1 MCERIE
7 SIANGRR
14 RPIAWPAGA
23 LRGIMPAGRAWFL
36 NKRTMVELTIDHNE
50 LDAALRRCGS
60 TWNAGQTHG
69 LLCSR
74 LALAGA
80 DGASRWLA
88 QVLAD
93 TDPENTLRSEC
104 QAMLEALCT
113 STWQQLSERQ
123 SDFMLLLPDDDS
135 AQVRAEAMG
144 QWCEGFLHG
153 LVSETHGDKLRERL
167 ASDPLSDIIKD
178 LLEITRATVGDEADE
193 QSNDSAF
200 AELVEYLRVAAQ
212 LTYEELAE
220 FREPSSIQP
229 QFDSPTLH

>member
-1 MCERIE
+1 
-7 SIANGRR
+7 
-14 RPIAWPAGA
+14 
-23 LRGIMPAGRAWFL
+23 
-36 NKRTMVELTIDHNE
+36 MVELTIDHNE

-80 DGASRWLA
+80 EGASRWLA

-93 TDPENTLRSEC
+93 TDPENTLCTEC

-123 SDFMLLLPDDDS
+123 SDFMLLLPDDDDS
-135 AQVRAEAMG
+135 AQVRTEAMG

-153 LVSETHGDKLRERL
+153 LVSEAHGDELRERL

-178 LLEITRATVGDEADE
+178 LLEITRASVGEEADE
-193 QSNDSAF
+193 QATDNAF

-220 FREPSSIQP
+220 FREPSSVQP
-229 QFDSPTLH
+229 QFNSPTLH

>member
-1 MCERIE
+1 M
-7 SIANGRR
+7 
-14 RPIAWPAGA
+14 
-23 LRGIMPAGRAWFL
+23 
-36 NKRTMVELTIDHNE
+36 ELTIDHNE

-93 TDPENTLRSEC
+93 TDPDNSLRIEC
-104 QAMLEALCT
+104 EAMLEILCNA
-113 STWQQLSERQ
+113 TWQQLSERQ
-123 SDFMLLLPDDDS
+123 SDFMLLLPAEDDS

-178 LLEITRATVGDEADE
+178 LLEITRATVGDETDE
-193 QSNDSAF
+193 QVNDNAF
-200 AELVEYLRVAAQ
+200 TELVEYLRVAAQ

-220 FREPSSIQP
+220 FREPASS
-229 QFDSPTLH
+229 SLRSESATLH

>member
-1 MCERIE
+1 M
-7 SIANGRR
+7 
-14 RPIAWPAGA
+14 
-23 LRGIMPAGRAWFL
+23 M
-36 NKRTMVELTIDHNE
+36 ELTIDHNE

-80 DGASRWLA
+80 EGASRWLA
-88 QVLAD
+88 QVLQD
-93 TDPENTLRSEC
+93 TDPDNSQRTEC
-104 QAMLEALCT
+104 EVMLEALC
-113 STWQQLSERQ
+113 SVTWQQLAERQ
-123 SDFMLLLPDDDS
+123 SDFMLLLPDDDDP
-135 AQVRAEAMG
+135 AWVRAEAMG

-153 LVSETHGDKLRERL
+153 LVSETHGDDLRQRL

-178 LLEITRATVGDEADE
+178 MLEITRATAGDEADPNV
-193 QSNDSAF
+193 NDNAF

-220 FREPSSIQP
+220 FRGPYSQP
-229 QFDSPTLH
+229 LQNESGTLH

>member
-1 MCERIE
+1 
-7 SIANGRR
+7 
-14 RPIAWPAGA
+14 
-23 LRGIMPAGRAWFL
+23 
-36 NKRTMVELTIDHNE
+36 MVELTIDHNE

-80 DGASRWLA
+80 EGASRWLA

-93 TDPENTLRSEC
+93 TDPENTLCTEC

-123 SDFMLLLPDDDS
+123 SDFMLLLPDDDDS
-135 AQVRAEAMG
+135 AQVRTEAMG

-153 LVSETHGDKLRERL
+153 LVSETHGDELRERL

-178 LLEITRATVGDEADE
+178 LLEITRASVGEEADE
-193 QSNDSAF
+193 QATDNAF
-200 AELVEYLRVAAQ
+200 SELVEYLRVAAQ

>member
-1 MCERIE
+1 M
-7 SIANGRR
+7 
-14 RPIAWPAGA
+14 
-23 LRGIMPAGRAWFL
+23 
-36 NKRTMVELTIDHNE
+36 ELTIDHNE

-80 DGASRWLA
+80 EGASRWLA

-93 TDPENTLRSEC
+93 TDPEITLCTEC

-123 SDFMLLLPDDDS
+123 SDFMLLLPDDDDS
-135 AQVRAEAMG
+135 AQVRTEAMG

-153 LVSETHGDKLRERL
+153 LVSETHGDELRERL
-167 ASDPLSDIIKD
+167 ASDPLCDIIKD
-178 LLEITRATVGDEADE
+178 LLEITRATVGEEADE
-193 QSNDSAF
+193 QATDNAF
-200 AELVEYLRVAAQ
+200 ADLVEYLRVAAQ

>member
-1 MCERIE
+1 MQ
-7 SIANGRR
+7 
-14 RPIAWPAGA
+14 
-23 LRGIMPAGRAWFL
+23 
-36 NKRTMVELTIDHNE
+36 
-50 LDAALRRCGS
+50 RCAVAGS

-93 TDPENTLRSEC
+93 TDPDNALRTEC
-104 QAMLEALCT
+104 EAMLEALCS
-113 STWQQLSERQ
+113 STWQQLSGRQ
-123 SDFMLLLPDDDS
+123 SDFMLLLPDDDE
-135 AQVRAEAMG
+135 AALVRAEAIG

-153 LVSETHGDKLRERL
+153 LVSETHGDNLRERL
-167 ASDPLSDIIKD
+167 ATDPLSDIIKD
-178 LLEITRATVGDEADE
+178 MLEITRATASDEGDEE
-193 QSNDSAF
+193 GNDSAF

-220 FREPSSIQP
+220 FRAPAEKMLRNESA
-229 QFDSPTLH
+229 TLH

>member
-1 MCERIE
+1 
-7 SIANGRR
+7 
-14 RPIAWPAGA
+14 
-23 LRGIMPAGRAWFL
+23 
-36 NKRTMVELTIDHNE
+36 MVELTIDHNE

-80 DGASRWLA
+80 EGASRWLA

-93 TDPENTLRSEC
+93 TDPENTLCTEC

-123 SDFMLLLPDDDS
+123 SDFMLLLPDDDDS
-135 AQVRAEAMG
+135 AEVRAEAMG

-178 LLEITRATVGDEADE
+178 LLEITRATVGEEADE
-193 QSNDSAF
+193 QAADNAF

-229 QFDSPTLH
+229 TFDSPTLH

>member
-1 MCERIE
+1 
-7 SIANGRR
+7 
-14 RPIAWPAGA
+14 
-23 LRGIMPAGRAWFL
+23 
-36 NKRTMVELTIDHNE
+36 MVELTIDHNE

-80 DGASRWLA
+80 EGASRWLA

-93 TDPENTLRSEC
+93 TDPENTLCTEC
-104 QAMLEALCT
+104 RAMLEALYT

-123 SDFMLLLPDDDS
+123 SDFMLLLPDDDDS
-135 AQVRAEAMG
+135 AQVRTEAMG

-153 LVSETHGDKLRERL
+153 LVSEAHGDELRERL

-178 LLEITRATVGDEADE
+178 LLEITRATVGEEANE
-193 QSNDSAF
+193 QATDNAF

>member
-1 MCERIE
+1 MQ
-7 SIANGRR
+7 
-14 RPIAWPAGA
+14 
-23 LRGIMPAGRAWFL
+23 
-36 NKRTMVELTIDHNE
+36 LTIDHNE

-60 TWNAGQTHG
+60 SWNAGQTHG

-80 DGASRWLA
+80 DGASRWLT

-93 TDPENTLRSEC
+93 TDPDNALRTEC
-104 QAMLEALCT
+104 EAMLEALCT
-113 STWQQLSERQ
+113 ATWQQLSGRQ
-123 SDFMLLLPDDDS
+123 SDFMLLLPDDDE
-135 AQVRAEAMG
+135 AAMVRAEAMG

-153 LVSETHGDKLRERL
+153 LVSDTHGDELRERL

-178 LLEITRATVGDEADE
+178 MLEITRATTDDETDEAGNE
-193 QSNDSAF
+193 SAF

-220 FREPSSIQP
+220 FRAPAEKTLRNESA
-229 QFDSPTLH
+229 TLH